1 MKNEEEKTLIKKI
14 LDGDKNAVRE
24 FYEKHKERLFEFLLR
39 KVSEKKDAEEILQDT
54 FLSAID
60 SLALFSGKSSL
71 LTFLCGIAKHEIAD
85 YYKKKR
91 IKAIVFSRFENW
103 QFLIDKSLRPD
114 EQLVKK
120 ELSLRIKSVL
130 RKILPRYKGLIRLKY
145 IEGFSVK
152 EIAKKMR
159 MTEKSVESALFRA
172 RKAFVLALVEESR
185 KENIKQNRKG
195 DFIEA

>member
-1 MKNEEEKTLIKKI
+1 MKYVDEQTLIRKI
-14 LDGDKNAVRE
+14 LDGDKEAVRI
-24 FYEKHKERLFEFLLR
+24 FYERNKKRLFEFIFR
-39 KVSEKKDAEEILQDT
+39 KVLEKKDAEEILQDT

-71 LTFLCGIAKHEIAD
+71 LTFLGGIAKHEIAD

-130 RKILPRYKGLIRLKY
+130 KKILPRYKGLIRLKY

-152 EIAKKMR
+152 EIANNLKIS
-159 MTEKSVESALFRA
+159 EKSVESALFRA
-172 RKAFVLALVEESR
+172 RKAFVLAFVEESR

>member
-1 MKNEEEKTLIKKI
+1 MKYVDEQTLIRKI
-14 LDGDKNAVRE
+14 LDGDKEAVRI
-24 FYEKHKERLFEFLLR
+24 FYERNKKRLFEFIFR
-39 KVSEKKDAEEILQDT
+39 KVLEKKDAEEILQDT

-71 LTFLCGIAKHEIAD
+71 LTFLGGIAKHEIAD

-130 RKILPRYKGLIRLKY
+130 KKILPRYKGLIRLKY

-152 EIAKKMR
+152 EIANNLEIS
-159 MTEKSVESALFRA
+159 EKSVESALFRA
-172 RKAFVLALVEESR
+172 RKAFVLAFVEESR